1 MQLMSFQVHKAQC
14 VTLVSVF
21 LLLKS
26 KMPYG
31 LVKTA
36 NKQNPDSVQLEDDDD
51 DVRQKRYDYQQC
63 PRNTYMHKDRRLME
77 FGVIL

>member
-1 MQLMSFQVHKAQC
+1 MQLMSFQVQKARC

-31 LVKTA
+31 LVKTT
-36 NKQNPDSVQLEDDDD
+36 NKQNPHTIQLEDDD